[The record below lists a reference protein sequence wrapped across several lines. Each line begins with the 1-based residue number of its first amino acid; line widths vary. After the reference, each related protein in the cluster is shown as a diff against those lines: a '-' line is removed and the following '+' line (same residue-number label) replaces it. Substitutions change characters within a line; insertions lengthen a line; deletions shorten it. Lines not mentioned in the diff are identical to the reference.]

1 MPYGAEAMGKTA
13 GEPVDEIDATCRAKQ
28 LCYKVIYLTKA
39 VCGWSINIFLFDV
52 KLDGITLSG
61 EVWTDVASDTG

>member
-1 MPYGAEAMGKTA
+1 MGKTA

-39 VCGWSINIFLFDV
+39 VCVRAINIFLFDV
-52 KLDGITLSG
+52 KLDEITLSG
-61 EVWTDVASDTG
+61 GYGQMLLLIHSLI